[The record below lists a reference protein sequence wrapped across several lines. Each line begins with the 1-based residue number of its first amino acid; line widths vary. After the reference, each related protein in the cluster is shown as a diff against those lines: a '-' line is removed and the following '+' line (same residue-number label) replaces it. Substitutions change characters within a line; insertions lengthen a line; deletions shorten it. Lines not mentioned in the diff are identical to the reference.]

1 MLIEH
6 QALGAQILRL
16 EDFFY
21 LSPIQ
26 LTNNHPRR
34 GGVPILFPQF
44 ADRGHLK
51 KHGFVRN
58 LNWQLITD
66 AQSLESHQLTYR
78 AYKFKKRIYPSG
90 PIVQILNY
98 H

>member
-26 LTNNHPRR
+26 LPNNHPRR
-34 GGVPILFPQF
+34 GGVPVLFPQF
-44 ADRGHLK
+44 ADRGPLK

-58 LNWQLITD
+58 LNWQLRLPKLFH
-66 AQSLESHQLTYR
+66 SLSNCQN
-78 AYKFKKRIYPSG
+78 SG
-90 PIVQILNY
+90 I
-98 H
+98 